1 MFRMNLQLFGG
12 GGSKSGLGGGGG
24 GGDKDAVNTDAE
36 RFRFYY
42 IDENGKQRSI
52 DIRAKDFEQAKKYF
66 KEVKDALKA
75 KKVVKAGRVT
85 ERASSNVTDVV
96 NSITDPKSGNKIDLS
111 ESRLQ
116 YTDGPQ
122 SIGSDRLD
130 TIKSVAKQIKNKDR
144 ENLTIFDNTGKA
156 IYNKEGEVDRVSAPQ
171 SVRQQGSY
179 DIHNHARRDGFLGGT
194 FSVSDDRGQG
204 DMSNFV
210 KNSNTQ
216 AKFVSAKEGTYYIEK
231 TGSFRA
237 DSFYKHMKSA
247 ETRIEGKRQT
257 SLKNLESQY
266 SRGKISYS
274 TYIEK
279 HRQIQNKSLVDMHNE
294 FLKNQKKYGY
304 NYGLIKN

>member
-1 MFRMNLQLFGG
+1 MQLFGG
-12 GGSKSGLGGGGG
+12 GGSKSGLGGGRG
-24 GGDKDAVNTDAE
+24 GGDGVNPDAQK
-36 RFRFYY
+36 FRFYY

-52 DIRAKDFEQAKKYF
+52 DIMARDFEQAKKYL
-66 KEVKDALKA
+66 KEVKDALKI
-75 KKVVKAGRVT
+75 KKLVKVGRVT

-96 NSITDPKSGNKIDLS
+96 SSITDPQSGSKIDLS

-130 TIKSVAKQIKNKDR
+130 TIKSVAKQIRGKDK
-144 ENLTIFDNTGKA
+144 ENLTIFDNNGKD

-171 SVRQQGSY
+171 SIRQQGSY

-194 FSVSDDRGQG
+194 FSVSDDKGQG

-210 KNSNTQ
+210 KNKNTQ

-231 TGSFRA
+231 TSNFRA

-247 ETRIEGKRQT
+247 ESRIEGKRQS
-257 SLKNLESQY
+257 SLKSLENQY
-266 SRGKISYS
+266 SRDKISYN
-274 TYIEK
+274 TYLEK

-294 FLKNQKKYGY
+294 FLKNQKKFGY
-304 NYGLIKN
+304 NYGLIK